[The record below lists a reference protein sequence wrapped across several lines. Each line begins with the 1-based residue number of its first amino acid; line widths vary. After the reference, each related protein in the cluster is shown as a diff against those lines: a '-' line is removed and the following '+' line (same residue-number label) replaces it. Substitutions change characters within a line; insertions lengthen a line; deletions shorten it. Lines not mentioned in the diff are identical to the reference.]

1 MSYAMKSS
9 SRIFADLD
17 VEAHPDYP
25 LGADTWFGIGGS
37 ADMLL
42 RPRSEE
48 ALATLVRRCH
58 ENEVPLRIL
67 GNGANLLVADEGV
80 DGVVLQLDAE
90 AFKHVSYNL
99 DGAVELARAMAG
111 ADMAKTLNETV
122 RRGLSGLQQMA
133 GIPASIGG
141 AIRMNAGGAFGSIG
155 DSVHS
160 VGCLNQRGELVVY
173 PASELIMGYRQTNIP
188 EEIILWATFHLE
200 SDNPATLRER
210 VLEIFQYKKSS
221 QPLADSSAGC
231 VFKNPVDP
239 EDASGSKRI
248 SAGALIDQAGL
259 KGHSI
264 GGAEVSTLH
273 GNFLLVQPGATATD
287 LLRLIE
293 EVRSRV
299 QAAKGIDLENEVVVW
314 RRA

>member
-1 MSYAMKSS
+1 MMKSS
-9 SRIFADLD
+9 SRIFSDLD

-25 LGADTWFGIGGS
+25 LGADTWFGIGGT

-42 RPRSEE
+42 RPRTVD
-48 ALATLVRRCH
+48 ALGTLIRRCH
-58 ENEVPLRIL
+58 ENEVPLRIF

-80 DGVVLQLDAE
+80 DGIVVHLSNDV
-90 AFKHVSYNL
+90 FKHVSYNV

-122 RRGLSGLQQMA
+122 RRGLAGLQQMA

-155 DSVHS
+155 DAVHS
-160 VGCLNQRGELVVY
+160 VGCLNNRGELVVY
-173 PASELIMGYRQTNIP
+173 PAEQLLMGYRQTNIP
-188 EEIILWATFHLE
+188 HDFILWATFHLE
-200 SDNPATLRER
+200 PDNPTTLRER

-231 VFKNPVDP
+231 VFKNPTDP
-239 EDASGSKRI
+239 DDPSGETRI
-248 SAGALIDQAGL
+248 SAGALIDRTGL
-259 KGHSI
+259 KGRSV

-287 LLRLIE
+287 LLTLME
-293 EVRSRV
+293 EVRTSV
-299 QAAKGIDLENEVVVW
+299 HADQGVLLQNEVVVW
-314 RRA
+314 RRS

>member
-1 MSYAMKSS
+1 MKSAS
-9 SRIFADLD
+9 SLFADLD

-25 LGADTWFGIGGS
+25 LGAETWFGVGGS
-37 ADMLL
+37 ADMLV
-42 RPRSEE
+42 RPHDKE

-58 ENEVPLRIL
+58 ENEIPLRVL

-80 DGVVLQLDAE
+80 DGVVVRLDRDE
-90 AFKHVSYNL
+90 FKHVSYNI
-99 DGAVELARAMAG
+99 DGAVELARAMSG

-155 DSVHS
+155 ESVHS
-160 VGCLNQRGELVVY
+160 VGCLNSRGDVVVY
-173 PASELIMGYRQTNIP
+173 PASELVMGYRETNIP
-188 EEIILWATFHLE
+188 DEIVLWATFHLE
-200 SDNPATLRER
+200 PDNPATLRER
-210 VLEIFQYKKSS
+210 VLEIFQFKKSS

-231 VFKNPVDP
+231 VFKNPIDRADP
-239 EDASGSKRI
+239 SGTERI
-248 SAGALIDQAGL
+248 SAGALIDRTGL
-259 KGHSI
+259 KGRKS

-273 GNFLLVQPGATATD
+273 GNFLLVRPGASASD

-293 EVRSRV
+293 EVRGEVSRAEGV
-299 QAAKGIDLENEVVVW
+299 QLENEVVVW
-314 RRA
+314 QRA